1 MLHSISQ
8 LPNKVKRL
16 LSADAPVAVTGQW
29 VNAIVRQLLS
39 LVVCVFLGATAAQA
53 QFLGDG
59 GGEIDLEFPPI
70 AIAGDDQVVSVGD
83 TVRLDGSAS
92 NDDADA
98 GTIEAYA

>member
-1 MLHSISQ
+1 MLHSSSQ

-59 GGEIDLEFPPI
+59 
-70 AIAGDDQVVSVGD
+70 V
-83 TVRLDGSAS
+83 VRLTLSFRPS
-92 NDDADA
+92 RSLVM
-98 GTIEAYA
+98 IKS